1 VSGEYMSNRTV
12 SSSATLRGALLASA
26 VLPWL
31 FGCGSGSEPAAP
43 AKTAADA
50 VRVAHITRDLVEG
63 VPMGK
68 PVAPVEVKFGLLST
82 PQPGVPFK
90 VRVVLLPAAT
100 VPTMDVDV
108 SASEGLVLLDPIAP
122 VTLDKVS
129 AGTVHQVTVTAQAPS
144 VGGYVLNVAV
154 TLDDPNGEQ
163 TRVLAFPVLVGG
175 SAMPATVSRA
185 KPSPGLTGAAEAVVP
200 LAGRETAP

>member
-1 VSGEYMSNRTV
+1 MSNPTV
-12 SSSATLRGALLASA
+12 SLSATLRLALLAGALLPCLA
-26 VLPWL
+26 
-31 FGCGSGSEPAAP
+31 GCGRSEPPAP
-43 AKTAADA
+43 AKNAADA
-50 VRVAHITRDLVEG
+50 ARVAHITRDLVEG

-90 VRVVLLPAAT
+90 VRVVLLPGTT
-100 VPTMDVDV
+100 VPAMDVDV

-129 AGTVHQVTVTAQAPS
+129 AGTVHQVTVTAQAPRA
-144 VGGYVLNVAV
+144 GGYVLNVAV
-154 TLDDPNGEQ
+154 TLDDPTGEQ

-175 SAMPATVSRA
+175 SAMPAPASRA
-185 KPSPGLTGAAEAVVP
+185 KASSGLTGDGEAVVP
-200 LAGRETAP
+200 LAGRETTL

>member
-1 VSGEYMSNRTV
+1 MSNSIV
-12 SSSATLRGALLASA
+12 SLSATLRGALLASA
-26 VLPWL
+26 LLPWL
-31 FGCGSGSEPAAP
+31 AGCGGGSEPPAP
-43 AKTAADA
+43 VKTAADA
-50 VRVAHITRDLVEG
+50 ARVAHITRDLVEG

-68 PVAPVEVKFGLLST
+68 PVAPVDVKFGLLSV
-82 PQPGVPFK
+82 PEPGVPFK
-90 VRVVLLPAAT
+90 VRVVVLPGAT
-100 VPTMDVDV
+100 VPTMEVNV

-154 TLDDPNGEQ
+154 TLDDPAGEQ

-175 SAMPATVSRA
+175 SAMPAPASRA
-185 KPSPGLTGAAEAVVP
+185 KSSPGLNGATEAVVS
-200 LAGRETAP
+200 LVGSETTN